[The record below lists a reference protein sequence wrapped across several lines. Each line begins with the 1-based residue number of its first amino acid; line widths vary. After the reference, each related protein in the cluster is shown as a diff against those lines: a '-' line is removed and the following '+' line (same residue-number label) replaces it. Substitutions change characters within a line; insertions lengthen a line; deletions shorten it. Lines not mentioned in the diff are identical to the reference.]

1 MSETIGIDESFFK
14 KRVLEIESHY
24 PEGPALFLNLALTNR
39 YANMAFS
46 WINILN
52 VLDCYPN
59 IKDPLDS
66 HRQWCPTGI
75 KLLAK

>member
-1 MSETIGIDESFFK
+1 MPETTGIDESFRNRK
-14 KRVLEIESHY
+14 PLPR
-24 PEGPALFLNLALTNR
+24 GPALFLNLALTNR